1 MTTAAA
7 MSFALQEILT
17 LVGRLDDG
25 PGFDTP
31 RERFRR
37 FLTERLTDVA
47 GVRALLAQC
56 QQGLGDQPA
65 RARHDLIVLLGVFLG
80 FEVSFGGYE
89 PPAGPPHLS
98 GHWRSRRRARIVL
111 DVRSEQTAGADVDEL
126 SRVVAELAANTPPD
140 LDERW
145 VGLCVTTPFYAA
157 RRHLESLL
165 AQRPSSD
172 IRCVSVES
180 LLWLADMVS
189 ADRLTHNDVLR
200 LLTSGPD
207 SDFTI
212 DLMRRMATGGASM
225 PPESRETSG
234 PPQPSQPVQA
244 ESAGP
249 LSIVDR
255 SERRGRETDFW
266 LASLVADETS
276 SPEQL
281 LDFVI
286 RGRQLLGVSDSGPFP
301 MPVHEGDWVCFYIA
315 GTGIVGHAQFAGL
328 IPDASTVIRDAGRF
342 TAVFQLKNVSIYDA
356 PNRVSIESLG
366 LQIPGRMPYD
376 DGAVLAPISRRDYE
390 ALTSGNPGGS
400 PRPRFGARD

>member
-1 MTTAAA
+1 MG
-7 MSFALQEILT
+7 FALQEILT

-111 DVRSEQTAGADVDEL
+111 DVRSEQTAAADVDEL
-126 SRVVAELAANTPPD
+126 SRLVADLSASTPPD

-145 VGLCVTTPFYAA
+145 IGLCVTTPFYTA

-180 LLWLADMVS
+180 LLWLAEMAT

-212 DLMRRMATGGASM
+212 DLMRRMSASAGAA
-225 PPESRETSG
+225 PVAPESR
-234 PPQPSQPVQA
+234 PAQPAPVAPVPQPA
-244 ESAGP
+244 AHTESGAH

-255 SERRGRETDFW
+255 ADRGRETDFW

-286 RGRQLLGVSDSGPFP
+286 RGRQLLGISDSGPFP

-315 GTGIVGHAQFAGL
+315 GTGIVGHAQFDSL
-328 IPDASTVIRDAGRF
+328 IPDASAVIRDAGRF
-342 TAVFQLKNVSIYDA
+342 TAVFQLMNVSIYDT
-356 PNRVSIESLG
+356 PNRVSIESIG

-390 ALTSGNPGGS
+390 TLTADGPGS
-400 PRPRFGARD
+400 PRPRFGSRE

>member
-1 MTTAAA
+1 MG
-7 MSFALQEILT
+7 FALQEILT

-89 PPAGPPHLS
+89 PPTGPPHLG
-98 GHWRSRRRARIVL
+98 GHWRSRRRARLVL

-126 SRVVAELAANTPPD
+126 SRLVADLAANTPPD

-145 VGLCVTTPFYAA
+145 IGLCVTTPFYTA

-180 LLWLADMVS
+180 LLWLAEMVS
-189 ADRLTHNDVLR
+189 ADRLTHHDVLR
-200 LLTSGPD
+200 LLTSGPE

-212 DLMRRMATGGASM
+212 DLMRRMSGSASVEPVAT
-225 PPESRETSG
+225 ESRA
-234 PPQPSQPVQA
+234 PQPAFAPQPA
-244 ESAGP
+244 HTESGGH

-255 SERRGRETDFW
+255 AVRERETDFW

-286 RGRQLLGVSDSGPFP
+286 RGRQLLGISDSGPFP

-315 GTGIVGHAQFAGL
+315 GTGIVGHAQFDSL
-328 IPDASTVIRDAGRF
+328 IPDASAFIRDAGRF
-342 TAVFQLKNVSIYDA
+342 TAVFQLRNVSIYDA
-356 PNRVSIESLG
+356 PNRVTIESIG

-390 ALTSGNPGGS
+390 TLTSGGPGG
-400 PRPRFGARD
+400 PVPRFGSRE

>member
-1 MTTAAA
+1 MG
-7 MSFALQEILT
+7 FALQEILT

-47 GVRALLAQC
+47 GVRALIAQC
-56 QQGLGDQPA
+56 QQGIGDQPA

-145 VGLCVTTPFYAA
+145 IGLCVTTPFYTA

-172 IRCVSVES
+172 IRCVSVDS

-189 ADRLTHNDVLR
+189 ADRLTHNDALR
-200 LLTSGPD
+200 LLTAGPD
-207 SDFTI
+207 SDFTV
-212 DLMRRMATGGASM
+212 DLMRRMSGSAA
-225 PPESRETSG
+225 PVQPVQPESRTPHAA
-234 PPQPSQPVQA
+234 PPQVHYEPVPSEQA
-244 ESAGP
+244 SH

-255 SERRGRETDFW
+255 AERGRETDYW

-286 RGRQLLGVSDSGPFP
+286 RGRQLLGISDSGPFP

-315 GTGIVGHAQFAGL
+315 GTGIVGHAQFDGL
-328 IPDASTVIRDAGRF
+328 IPDAAAVIRDAGRF
-342 TAVFQLKNVSIYDA
+342 TAVFQLRNVSIYDT
-356 PNRVSIESLG
+356 PNRVSIESIG

-376 DGAVLAPISRRDYE
+376 DGAMLAPISRRDYE
-390 ALTSGNPGGS
+390 SLTAGGPGGN
-400 PRPRFGARD
+400 PRPRFGARE

>member
-1 MTTAAA
+1 

-56 QQGLGDQPA
+56 QQGLGDQPG

-126 SRVVAELAANTPPD
+126 SRMVADLAAKTPPD
-140 LDERW
+140 LDEQW
-145 VGLCVTTPFYAA
+145 IGLCVTTPFYAA

-180 LLWLADMVS
+180 LLWLADMMS
-189 ADRLTHNDVLR
+189 ADRLTHTDVLR

-212 DLMRRMATGGASM
+212 DLMRRMSTGSVSL
-225 PPESRETSG
+225 PPESREPG
-234 PPQPSQPVQA
+234 RPPRPLQP
-244 ESAGP
+244 ESESTGH

-255 SERRGRETDFW
+255 VDHRGRETDFW

-286 RGRQLLGVSDSGPFP
+286 RGRQVLGVSDSGPFP

-315 GTGIVGHAQFAGL
+315 GTGIAGHAQFAGL
-328 IPDASTVIRDAGRF
+328 IPDATTVIRDAGRF
-342 TAVFQLKNVSIYDA
+342 TAVFQLKNVSIYET
-356 PNRVSIESLG
+356 PNRVSIESIG

-390 ALTSGNPGGS
+390 TLTLGNSGGS
-400 PRPRFGARD
+400 PRPRFGTRED